1 MKKYIL
7 LLLVFVL
14 IVAITGCSK
23 KPVSNNGNDVETPGL
38 TLSRE
43 GEEALS
49 ELQEKISAD
58 GKLLGVAYLGF
69 IDYDTKFDMEE
80 FKKQEH
86 IKALP
91 LIENIYEYAENEGY
105 RIYAI
110 VPADNQVTITVCKCE
125 FGEEYLPYDGE
136 ELIKANGPI
145 LVRGN
150 VSDTI
155 PNLYVIAKKGS
166 EKVEYTPV
174 QSGMDGRLENSE
186 NKVYDFTPY
195 DKMSEFENSVD
206 PLPDAVF
213 CGSWVG
219 FKNDANGE
227 EKVLIL
233 YLKADGYASYA
244 YGIGNS
250 EILEKFEGTWT
261 LDENDILKLE
271 LEGGPPE
278 SFENPVVAEPY
289 DCNPSFEWEMTAE
302 GLSLTHIDGDE
313 ILYGTKGQT
322 FEFEAN
328 EFAE

>member
-1 MKKYIL
+1 MKRYIL
-7 LLLVFVL
+7 LLFVL
-14 IVAITGCSK
+14 TLVVIMTGCSK
-23 KPVSNNGNDVETPGL
+23 KTEYIETPGL
-38 TLSRE
+38 PLSVD
-43 GEEALS
+43 GEYALT
-49 ELQEKISAD
+49 ELQEKIQEE
-58 GKLLGVAYLGF
+58 GKLLGVAYLGY
-69 IDYDTKFDMEE
+69 IDYDEKLDLTGIKSR
-80 FKKQEH
+80 EH
-86 IKALP
+86 IKELE
-91 LIENIYEYAENEGY
+91 LVENIYTYAENEGY
-105 RIYAI
+105 RVYCI
-110 VPADNQVTITVCKCE
+110 VPSDNEVEITVCKCE
-125 FGEEYLPYDGE
+125 FDDEYLPYDGE

-150 VSDTI
+150 MSDTI

-195 DKMSEFENSVD
+195 DFMAEFSAYDRV
-206 PLPDAVF
+206 PDAVF

-219 FKNDANGE
+219 FKNDGNGE
-227 EKVLIL
+227 ERVLIL

-244 YGIGNS
+244 YGLGNS

-278 SFENPVVAEPY
+278 SVENPVVAEPY
-289 DCNPSFEWEMTAE
+289 DCNPSFEWEMTTE

-313 ILYGTKGQT
+313 ILYGTKGEM
-322 FEFEAN
+322 FEFYEN
-328 EFAE
+328 EY

>member
-150 VSDTI
+150 ISDTI

-186 NKVYDFTPY
+186 NLVYDFTPY
-195 DKMSEFENSVD
+195 DKMAEFSGSDEI
-206 PLPDAVF
+206 PDAEF
-213 CGSWVG
+213 CG
-219 FKNDANGE
+219 N
-227 EKVLIL
+227 
-233 YLKADGYASYA
+233 
-244 YGIGNS
+244 
-250 EILEKFEGTWT
+250 
-261 LDENDILKLE
+261 
-271 LEGGPPE
+271 
-278 SFENPVVAEPY
+278 
-289 DCNPSFEWEMTAE
+289 
-302 GLSLTHIDGDE
+302 
-313 ILYGTKGQT
+313 
-322 FEFEAN
+322 
-328 EFAE
+328 

>member
-136 ELIKANGPI
+136 ELIEANEPI

-150 VSDTI
+150 ISDTI

-166 EKVEYTPV
+166 EKVCYTPV

-186 NKVYDFTPY
+186 TKVYDFTPY
-195 DKMSEFENSVD
+195 DKMAEFSGSDEI
-206 PLPDAVF
+206 PDAEF
-213 CGSWVG
+213 CGSWIT
-219 FKNDANGE
+219 FANDGNGE
-227 EKVLIL
+227 ERSLIL
-233 YLKADGYASYA
+233 ELNTDGTVSYA

-250 EILEKFEGTWT
+250 EVLERFEGTWK
-261 LDENDILKLE
+261 LDGDVLKLN
-271 LEGGPPE
+271 LNGGVVEG
-278 SFENPVVAEPY
+278 VDEPIVISPY
-289 DCNPSFEWEMTAE
+289 PLNASFEWEVNPG
-302 GLSLTHIDGDE
+302 GLELTHIDGDA
-313 ILYGTKGQT
+313 ILYGTKGNT
-322 FEFEAN
+322 FEFYIN
-328 EFAE
+328 EY